1 MSKERY
7 NPYPG
12 KRHGRRTVVGLAYHK
27 TEIGLKDQKIEK
39 LKREIKAQKSI
50 SQINEQAIK
59 SAESQLEKNWKELRR
74 LNMIIDKLVGYES

>member
-12 KRHGRRTVVGLAYHK
+12 KRHGRRTVVGLAYHQ
-27 TEIGLKDQKIEK
+27 TEIAIKDQEIER
-39 LKREIKAQKSI
+39 LKRELKAQKSI

-59 SAESQLEKNWKELRR
+59 SAERQLEKNCDQLRR